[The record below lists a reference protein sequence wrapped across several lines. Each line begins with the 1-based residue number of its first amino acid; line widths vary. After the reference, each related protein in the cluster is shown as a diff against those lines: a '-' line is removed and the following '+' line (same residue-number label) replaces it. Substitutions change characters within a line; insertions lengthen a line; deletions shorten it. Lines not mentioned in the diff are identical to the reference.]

1 MRGKGRKGQTTLGG
15 ETCAESWKGLA
26 VPSKQADTE
35 WLLSFQVCTCLWNSL
50 KHFLGGTPPTCSEW
64 EFPLSLLKLVPWWF
78 YYSFPGNVIVGLS
91 WLSVPEEMKTHSIPN
106 SRRMDRNHSE
116 KYHKPIFSIV
126 WHKFFSL
133 LVLFMKYSKWIS
145 IKPKTTSQSTF
156 KSVKN
161 VISSF

>member
-15 ETCAESWKGLA
+15 ETCAESWKGLE

-35 WLLSFQVCTCLWNSL
+35 WLLLFQVCTCLWNSL
-50 KHFLGGTPPTCSEW
+50 KYFLGGTPPTCSGW

-91 WLSVPEEMKTHSIPN
+91 WLSVPEGMKTHSIPN

-133 LVLFMKYSKWIS
+133 LALFMKYSKWIS